1 LLREAQS
8 GEETPAAL
16 SSKEPADT
24 SASNNPPEREAEV
37 REHLANERT
46 LLAWV
51 RTGVG
56 LLSFGLV
63 IERLGAEVG
72 SAKSSGVFGVAL
84 AALGCLSLIMGTF
97 QFLRN
102 RRGIVAGDFT
112 PAVVSYMIVVV
123 GSLVLALAFIGYVLV
138 TVWIP

>member
-1 LLREAQS
+1 M
-8 GEETPAAL
+8 
-16 SSKEPADT
+16 
-24 SASNNPPEREAEV
+24 
-37 REHLANERT
+37 
-46 LLAWV
+46 
-51 RTGVG
+51 G

-63 IERLGAEVG
+63 IERIGAEVG
-72 SAKSSGVFGVAL
+72 SAKSSGVFGIAL
-84 AALGCLSLIMGTF
+84 ATLGCLSLIMGTF

-123 GSLVLALAFIGYVLV
+123 GSLVLALAFIGYVLL

>member
-1 LLREAQS
+1 MLREAQS

-16 SSKEPADT
+16 SSEEPADT
-24 SASNNPPEREAEV
+24 SASNNLPEREAEV

-63 IERLGAEVG
+63 IERIGAEVG
-72 SAKSSGVFGVAL
+72 SAKSSVVFGVAL
-84 AALGCLSLIMGTF
+84 ATLGCLSLIMGTF

-123 GSLVLALAFIGYVLV
+123 GSLVLALAFIGYGLL